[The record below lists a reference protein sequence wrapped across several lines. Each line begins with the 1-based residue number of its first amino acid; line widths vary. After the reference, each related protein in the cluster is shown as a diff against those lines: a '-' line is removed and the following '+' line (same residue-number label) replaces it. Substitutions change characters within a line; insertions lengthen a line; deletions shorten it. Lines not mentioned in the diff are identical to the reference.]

1 MSSHSIREK
10 TCATGQRVTEALY
23 AALKALGVTDREERN
38 VTFHSWRHWLNS
50 ILRAEGIP
58 DDMVRRV
65 TGHESEEMTDHYTT
79 YVRDELEPIAQIQA
93 RIF

>member
-1 MSSHSIREK
+1 MVKNEADFADLEHQWFHDGI
-10 TCATGQRVTEALY
+10 TDTAYLGACFQIEAL
-23 AALKALGVTDREERN
+23 LRREIELR
-38 VTFHSWRHWLNS
+38 RHWLNS